1 MLHTFRNAAKT
12 WVVKLLFALLA
23 FSFVAWGVGDFVR
36 RSAMGTGPA
45 ISVGNVDVPATE
57 VEMEF
62 KRDIERLQATFKGR
76 LTEETA
82 RQIGYLDRTI
92 QTITTRLLVD
102 NAAQKLGLAAS
113 DATVLRAVTNDPGLK
128 NEQGQVDRERLR
140 AALARMGMSEQAF
153 LKVARAEQT
162 RNQLAL
168 SLTGGVAAP
177 MTLIEPLVRRRYEER
192 TVEAAIVTDAAVP
205 APAAPDQAEL
215 EAYYGANTDRF
226 MAPEYR
232 ALTVL
237 KLRPADVAAQIQ
249 LTDEDVAAAFEQ
261 RHGEF
266 NVPEKRQSSQ
276 ILLTDQDKAD
286 KAADLVKQG
295 RDLSAIAKAL
305 DAKTIDLG
313 IVDKAEL
320 PQELQETVFS
330 TQSGTTVGPV
340 KSDLGW
346 HVIKVY
352 QIVPAQNKTLDQVKT
367 QLTETLRHD
376 KTVDLLAELSNKVED
391 ALGGGAS
398 IEEAAR
404 RFSLT
409 VSTFD
414 AIDVKGLN
422 NSGKKVE
429 TVGNEASFLNIAFH
443 TDQGA
448 ESQMAEDGKDGYF
461 LIRVDGVTPP
471 SPRPLAA
478 VKAEVLT
485 AWTNAKRHQIAK
497 DKAESLVPLLKASG
511 LAGVPKSAGIE
522 TKTPKP
528 FTREAGDSSGLP
540 APVVGKAFELA
551 DGDVATTELADGWVI
566 AKLTQVKPADPAT
579 HPDQI
584 QTVSRSVSQAVAG
597 DLSDSFLAALEAKVG
612 VKIDRSQLTRE
623 E

>member
-168 SLTGGVAAP
+168 SLPGGVAAP

-237 KLRPADVAAQIQ
+237 KLRPADVAA
-249 LTDEDVAAAFEQ
+249 LGEVGGVGARKLAAYGEAF
-261 RHGEF
+261 
-266 NVPEKRQSSQ
+266 
-276 ILLTDQDKAD
+276 
-286 KAADLVKQG
+286 
-295 RDLSAIAKAL
+295 
-305 DAKTIDLG
+305 
-313 IVDKAEL
+313 
-320 PQELQETVFS
+320 
-330 TQSGTTVGPV
+330 
-340 KSDLGW
+340 
-346 HVIKVY
+346 
-352 QIVPAQNKTLDQVKT
+352 
-367 QLTETLRHD
+367 LR
-376 KTVDLLAELSNKVED
+376 V
-391 ALGGGAS
+391 
-398 IEEAAR
+398 
-404 RFSLT
+404 
-409 VSTFD
+409 
-414 AIDVKGLN
+414 VKG
-422 NSGKKVE
+422 
-429 TVGNEASFLNIAFH
+429 F
-443 TDQGA
+443 
-448 ESQMAEDGKDGYF
+448 
-461 LIRVDGVTPP
+461 
-471 SPRPLAA
+471 
-478 VKAEVLT
+478 
-485 AWTNAKRHQIAK
+485 
-497 DKAESLVPLLKASG
+497 
-511 LAGVPKSAGIE
+511 
-522 TKTPKP
+522 
-528 FTREAGDSSGLP
+528 
-540 APVVGKAFELA
+540 
-551 DGDVATTELADGWVI
+551 
-566 AKLTQVKPADPAT
+566 
-579 HPDQI
+579 
-584 QTVSRSVSQAVAG
+584 
-597 DLSDSFLAALEAKVG
+597 
-612 VKIDRSQLTRE
+612 
-623 E
+623 